1 VHDQK
6 TPAGV
11 TNNMSPSDSVS
22 SDPQGDSFLRQLQ
35 SDMNDPSAGPALAA
49 ALEAIQ
55 DLAAEDHAAESR
67 PENHTSAAPPR
78 THAMANCTF
87 CGHPNDDVN
96 KFCGLCG
103 TPLPQG
109 IRRSPAAPKLEPAA
123 SKPISLAAPPAS
135 PTAHPP
141 SFAAPRENA
150 LGEHH
155 YHHHYHHHFF
165 NGEAQAT
172 PGAGFPASDRTRDLL
187 PTRAPLTGPALSRGE
202 TTIRKM
208 GQDYALACNTKQLED
223 LIDFYAADAIVM
235 RSNHPPIRGSASI
248 REFLVSQ
255 LDGGFG
261 EVELEALRVEVIGDL
276 AFDAGRCKML
286 VPSAM
291 GKRREERGKYLFVY
305 ARQKDGNWKIAADCW
320 ASDLTLAVAVEPET
334 VKTSPILPRP
344 GITRKG
350 A

>member
-1 VHDQK
+1 VEDPK
-6 TPAGV
+6 VPA
-11 TNNMSPSDSVS
+11 TNPQDGPQRDPS
-22 SDPQGDSFLRQLQ
+22 SDPQSDSFLRQLK
-35 SDMNDPSAGPALAA
+35 SDLNDPNAGPALAA

-55 DLAAEDHAAESR
+55 DLAAEDLAAEEHVKAR
-67 PENHTSAAPPR
+67 TSTAPPR
-78 THAMANCTF
+78 THVMSNCTF

-109 IRRSPAAPKLEPAA
+109 MRRSPPAAKLEPP
-123 SKPISLAAPPAS
+123 KPASLAAPPKQNEA
-135 PTAHPP
+135 
-141 SFAAPRENA
+141 
-150 LGEHH
+150 GDHH

-165 NGEAQAT
+165 SGDAQVSA
-172 PGAGFPASDRTRDLL
+172 PNAGFSAPSRDVAPA
-187 PTRAPLTGPALSRGE
+187 RAPLTGPALSRGE
-202 TTIRKM
+202 TTVRKM

-223 LIDFYAADAIVM
+223 LIDTYAADAIVM

-248 REFLVSQ
+248 REFFVAQ
-255 LDGGFG
+255 IDGGFG
-261 EVELEALRVEVIGDL
+261 EVELEPIRVEVVGEL

-305 ARQKDGNWKIAADCW
+305 GRQKDGNWKIIADCW
-320 ASDLTLAVAVEPET
+320 ASDLALAVASEPDP
-334 VKTSPILPRP
+334 KPNPILPRP
-344 GITRKG
+344 GLTRKG

>member
-1 VHDQK
+1 
-6 TPAGV
+6 
-11 TNNMSPSDSVS
+11 
-22 SDPQGDSFLRQLQ
+22 LRQLQ
-35 SDMNDPSAGPALAA
+35 SDLNDPSAGPALAA

-55 DLAAEDHAAESR
+55 DLAAEDLPHEATR
-67 PENHTSAAPPR
+67 IPTAPPR
-78 THAMANCTF
+78 TYAMANCTF

-109 IRRSPAAPKLEPAA
+109 MRRSPASPKLEPAA
-123 SKPISLAAPPAS
+123 PKPVSLAAS
-135 PTAHPP
+135 PTSPVSPAV

-150 LGEHH
+150 PGEHH

-165 NGEAQAT
+165 SNDAQAAA
-172 PGAGFPASDRTRDLL
+172 PNAGFIAPERGRDLL

-223 LIDFYAADAIVM
+223 LIDHYSGDAVVM

-248 REFLVSQ
+248 REFFVSQ
-255 LDGGFG
+255 IDGGFG
-261 EVELEALRVEVIGDL
+261 EVELEPIRVEVIGDL

-286 VPSAM
+286 VPSAL

-305 ARQKDGNWKIAADCW
+305 ARQKDGDWKIAADCW
-320 ASDLTLAVAVEPET
+320 ASDLALAIAAEPEAI
-334 VKTSPILPRP
+334 KTNPILPRP